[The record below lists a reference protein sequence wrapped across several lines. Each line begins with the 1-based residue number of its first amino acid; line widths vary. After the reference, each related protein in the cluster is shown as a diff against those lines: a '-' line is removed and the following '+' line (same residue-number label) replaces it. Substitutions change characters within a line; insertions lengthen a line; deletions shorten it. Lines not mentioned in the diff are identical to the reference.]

1 VLLPVGL
8 LVLADLWGCLIWRP
22 GAVAYFGCAKL
33 PDLAVI
39 LGFLFWQAQEQNA
52 SLRQALSREHI
63 RRKAAVDALMGSP
76 TRQ

>member
-1 VLLPVGL
+1 MPD
-8 LVLADLWGCLIWRP
+8 LAGPR
-22 GAVAYFGCAKL
+22 AVACFGCPGL
-33 PDLAVI
+33 PDLTVI
-39 LGFLFWQAQEQNA
+39 LDFLFWQAQEQNA

>member
-1 VLLPVGL
+1 MLLPVGL
-8 LVLADLWGCLIWRP
+8 LVLADLWDCP

-33 PDLAVI
+33 HDLAVI

-63 RRKAAVDALMGSP
+63 RRKAVVDALMGSP